1 MSTGRHH
8 DPDPTAVARCDP
20 DSDRIEVADG
30 PSPFAATTDR
40 HGDAIAVDAAVDT
53 HTGAVVAT
61 RAHLATDVAGGR
73 AGRRHHRDP
82 YQR

>member
-8 DPDPTAVARCDP
+8 PAPTAVGHRDH
-20 DSDRIEVADG
+20 DSGRIGVVDRP
-30 PSPFAATTDR
+30 PSSAPTTGLYGG
-40 HGDAIAVDAAVDT
+40 GDTGDAAVDA

-73 AGRRHHRDP
+73 AGRRYHRDP

>member
-1 MSTGRHH
+1 
-8 DPDPTAVARCDP
+8 
-20 DSDRIEVADG
+20 
-30 PSPFAATTDR
+30 
-40 HGDAIAVDAAVDT
+40 
-53 HTGAVVAT
+53 VVAT